1 MRIAIKTEMTK
12 DHPGNFRLISILSVA
27 LVISLISCNSKQVTI
42 LESDRVL
49 QKHENVVWSVGF
61 TEDDRNVFSGSSIRN
76 CIVWDLETNT
86 RKEYG
91 YNNSEGV
98 VSLSQLVGNLLV
110 ATMRDGSI
118 ISVNLSDDEQ
128 KGMKSMDYTTVLCSA
143 VNPID
148 SSIWSGHL
156 DGTLR
161 MQNLEDLQKGEQD
174 KSGKRKRPLYQKQ
187 EPKSI
192 LKGHQQSV
200 ASLSISDRGR
210 IAISAGYDGAIILW
224 DLQKGIQLQKLKG
237 HSAAATC
244 VALSPDDKLAVSGSI
259 DGTVKIWDVVE
270 GEEIGVLAED
280 EDIIYSIAFS
290 EEGKYFLTG
299 SREGRIALWE
309 SATGKRIDTYEASSF
324 AVYSLAFSHDGNYA
338 VSGGEDGLVRLW
350 RINVELSL

>member
-27 LVISLISCNSKQVTI
+27 LLVSLISCNSKQVAI
-42 LESDRVL
+42 LAPERVL
-49 QKHENVVWSVGF
+49 QKHENVIWSVGF
-61 TEDDRNVFSGSSIRN
+61 TEDDRHVFSGSSIRN

-86 RKEYG
+86 SKEYG
-91 YNNSEGV
+91 YYNSEGV
-98 VSLSQLVGNLLV
+98 VSLSQLAGNLLV

-128 KGMKSMDYTTVLCSA
+128 KGMKSMDYTTALCSA
-143 VNPID
+143 VSPID

-161 MQNLEDLQKGEQD
+161 KHNLEDLQKGEQD

-187 EPKSI
+187 ESKSI

-210 IAISAGYDGAIILW
+210 IAISAGYDGAIVVW
-224 DLQKGIQLQKLKG
+224 DLQEGIELKKLEG

-259 DGTVKIWDVVE
+259 DGTLKMWDIAE
-270 GEEIGVLAED
+270 GKEIGLLAEE
-280 EDIIYSIAFS
+280 EDIIYCIAFS
-290 EEGKYFLTG
+290 EDGKCFLTG
-299 SREGRIALWE
+299 SRKGRIALWE
-309 SATGKRIDTYEASSF
+309 TVSRKRIDAYEASSF
-324 AVYSLAFSHDGNYA
+324 AVYSLAFSHNSNYA
-338 VSGGEDGLVRLW
+338 VSGGEDGVVRLW
-350 RINVELSL
+350 RINSGV